1 MALVR
6 VSSSI
11 FSRIKTIQK
20 AVQRTTSQ
28 DDIIVASGTYK
39 ETLTFEE
46 NRTIA
51 AQKDAAVCIKGS
63 IMIAESATVTFE
75 NMTIQP
81 TTQIYVEGKM
91 ILKNC
96 VIQGG
101 RTNVLLALNG
111 GTLHCENTTF
121 KDASDAAV
129 TLIYNSAAQFEHC
142 HFENNKKVHI
152 LAENSTLHLTDCN
165 LSKANQALW
174 VKSHAKAY
182 LTRVKV
188 QHHSGTQLIIQDHA
202 LLEMNSCEVM
212 HGEGNGIYASDHSN
226 IHLTKTAIQHHHLPQ
241 IWMQRSSLN
250 AIDCQIQYGKESG
263 IILRDYSEAMIENSL
278 IAFHKI
284 ANVQLLLESFLNM
297 ANCEVFSCQGV
308 GIHIK
313 EKSVANFNS
322 TVFAYNVLPQLFI
335 TENSICTIKDAT
347 IQEGKQIGVY
357 TEKGASCSIVS
368 STITGHKN
376 AALTVMEAE
385 LFLLNTT
392 VHHNKGN
399 GILAVNHAKTSVD
412 NCHFNH
418 NDLAHIAGKNNSTVT
433 IYQSELV
440 GGKSIFVMDACELE
454 ITESIVKD
462 GTGIQIEMV
471 GNTNAT
477 IQHSQISGGE
487 TNGIVAMKD
496 TSVHIIESQISGHK
510 MPQIIIND
518 SSLVLKDSELMEG
531 ERNGLIVENHA
542 EALIHD
548 TFISNHMYSQLWIDS
563 ESSVELNT
571 TQIIEGHESDIFVQN
586 KSVLHASKCII
597 QNAKFD
603 FNIQAV
609 NYSKIYLSET
619 MVDNSFGSK
628 FYSENN
634 SEISS
639 NLDEIS

>member
-11 FSRIKTIQK
+11 FSRIKTVQK
-20 AVQRTTSQ
+20 AVQRTTSH
-28 DDIIVASGTYK
+28 DDIIVATGTYK
-39 ETLTFEE
+39 ESLTFHE
-46 NRTIA
+46 NRTVA
-51 AQKDAAVCIKGS
+51 AQQDATVCIKGS
-63 IMIAESATVTFE
+63 IIVAESAAVTFE

-81 TTQIYVEGKM
+81 TTQIYVEGKL

-96 VIQGG
+96 VIEGG

-111 GTLHCENTTF
+111 GKLHCENTSFT
-121 KDASDAAV
+121 DASDVAV
-129 TLIYNSAAQFEHC
+129 TLIYNSEAQFEHC
-142 HFENNKKVHI
+142 HFENNKKVHV
-152 LAENSTLHLTDCN
+152 LAENSTIHLSDCT
-165 LSKANQALW
+165 LAQANQALW

-182 LTRVKV
+182 LTHVKIH
-188 QHHSGTQLIIQDHA
+188 HHSGTQLIIQDHA
-202 LLEMNSCEVM
+202 LLEMKACEIM

-226 IHLTKTAIQHHHLPQ
+226 IHLTKTTIQHHNLPQ
-241 IWMQRSSLN
+241 IWMQKSSLN
-250 AIDCQIQYGKESG
+250 VKDCQIQYGNESG
-263 IILRDYSEAMIENSL
+263 IILRDYSEAMIENTL

-284 ANVQLLLESFLNM
+284 ANIQLMLESLLNM
-297 ANCEVFSCQGV
+297 TNCEVYSCQGV
-308 GIHIK
+308 GVQIK
-313 EKSVANFNS
+313 EKSIANFNS

-335 TENSICTIKDAT
+335 TENSICTLKDAT

-385 LFLLNTT
+385 IFLLNTT
-392 VHHNKGN
+392 IHHNNGN
-399 GILAVNHAKTSVD
+399 GILAVNYAKASVD
-412 NCHFNH
+412 NCHFIH

-433 IYQSELV
+433 VFQSELI
-440 GGKSIFVMDACELE
+440 GGKSIFVMDECELE
-454 ITESIVKD
+454 LTESVVKD
-462 GTGIQIEMV
+462 GTGIQIELV

-477 IQHSQISGGE
+477 IQHSQISGGQ

-496 TSVHIIESQISGHK
+496 TLVNIIESQISCHK
-510 MPQIIIND
+510 MPQIIVND
-518 SSLVLKDSELMEG
+518 SSLVLKNSELLQG
-531 ERNGLIVENHA
+531 ERNGLIIENHA
-542 EALIHD
+542 EALIQES
-548 TFISNHMYSQLWIDS
+548 FISNHMYSQLWIDS
-563 ESSVELNT
+563 ESSVELNA
-571 TQIIEGHESDIFVQN
+571 TQIIEGHESDIYVQN
-586 KSVLHASKCII
+586 KSILHASKCII

-609 NYSKIYLSET
+609 NFSKIFLTET
-619 MVDNSFGSK
+619 LVDNSFGSK

>member
-20 AVQRTTSQ
+20 AVQRTTSH
-28 DDIIVASGTYK
+28 DEITVASGTYK

-46 NRTIA
+46 NRTVA
-51 AQKDAAVCIKGS
+51 AQKDATVCIKGA
-63 IMIAESATVTFE
+63 IVIADSATVTFE

-81 TTQIYVEGKM
+81 TTQIYVEGQI

-111 GTLHCENTTF
+111 GTIHCENTVF
-121 KDASDAAV
+121 RDAPDAAV
-129 TLIYNSAAQFEHC
+129 TLIYNSEAQFVHC

-152 LAENSTLHLTDCN
+152 LAENSTLHLTDCT

-174 VKSHAKAY
+174 VKTRAKAY

-202 LLEMNSCEVM
+202 LLEMNACEVM

-241 IWMQRSSLN
+241 IWLQRSSLN
-250 AIDCQIQYGKESG
+250 ITDCQIQYGNESG

-284 ANVQLLLESFLNM
+284 ANIQLLLESFLNM
-297 ANCEVFSCQGV
+297 TNCEVNSCQGV

-313 EKSVANFNS
+313 EKSIANFNG

-399 GILAVNHAKTSVD
+399 GILAVNHAKASMD

-418 NDLAHIAGKNNSTVT
+418 NDLAHIAGKNNSNVT
-433 IYQSELV
+433 IYQSELI
-440 GGKSIFVMDACELE
+440 GGKSIFVMDQCELE
-454 ITESIVKD
+454 VTESVVKD

-471 GNTNAT
+471 GNTNAK

-496 TSVHIIESQISGHK
+496 TSVQIIGSQISCHK

-531 ERNGLIVENHA
+531 ERNGLIIENHA
-542 EALIHD
+542 EALIQD

-586 KSVLHASKCII
+586 KSILHASKCII

>member
-20 AVQRTTSQ
+20 AVQRTMNH
-28 DDIIVASGTYK
+28 DEIIVASGTYK

-46 NRTIA
+46 NRTITA
-51 AQKDAAVCIKGS
+51 PNDATVCIKGT
-63 IMIAESATVTFE
+63 IVIAECATVTFE

-81 TTQIYVEGKM
+81 TTQIYVEGKI

-111 GTLHCENTTF
+111 GTLQCENTTF
-121 KDASDAAV
+121 IGASDAAV
-129 TLIYNSAAQFEHC
+129 TLVYNSEAHLENC
-142 HFENNKKVHI
+142 YFENNKKVHI
-152 LAENSTLHLTDCN
+152 LAENSTIHLTDCT

-182 LTRVKV
+182 LTHVKV

-202 LLEMNSCEVM
+202 SLEMNDSEIM

-226 IHLTKTAIQHHHLPQ
+226 IHLIKTAIQHHRLPQ
-241 IWMQRSSLN
+241 IWMQKSSLN
-250 AIDCQIQYGKESG
+250 VTDCKIQYGNESG
-263 IILRDYSEAMIENSL
+263 IILRDGSEAMIENSL

-284 ANVQLLLESFLNM
+284 ANVQLLLESLLNM
-297 ANCEVFSCQGV
+297 TDCEVYSCQGV

-313 EKSVANFNS
+313 EKSIANFNS

-399 GILAVNHAKTSVD
+399 GILAVNHSKASVD

-418 NDLAHIAGKNNSTVT
+418 NELAHIAGKNNSTVK

-440 GGKSIFVMDACELE
+440 GGKSIFVMDQCELE
-454 ITESIVKD
+454 VTESVVKD

-477 IQHSQISGGE
+477 IQQTQISGGE

-496 TSVHIIESQISGHK
+496 TSVHILDSQISCHK
-510 MPQIIIND
+510 MPQIIVND
-518 SSLVLKDSELMEG
+518 SSLVLKNSELMEG
-531 ERNGLIVENHA
+531 ERNGLIIENHA
-542 EALIHD
+542 EALIQD
-548 TFISNHMYSQLWIDS
+548 SFISNHMYSQLWIDS
-563 ESSVELNT
+563 ESSAEVNA

-609 NYSKIYLSET
+609 NFSKIYLSET

>member
-1 MALVR
+1 MASVR

-11 FSRIKTIQK
+11 FSRIRTIQK
-20 AVQRTTSQ
+20 AVQRTTSN
-28 DDIIVASGTYK
+28 DEIIVASGIYK
-39 ETLTFEE
+39 ETLSFEE
-46 NRTIA
+46 NRTVA
-51 AQKDAAVCIKGS
+51 AQKDATVCLKGA
-63 IMIAESATVTFE
+63 IVIAESATVTFE

-81 TTQIYVEGKM
+81 TTQIYVEGKI

-111 GTLHCENTTF
+111 GQLYGENTTF
-121 KDASDAAV
+121 SDASEAAV
-129 TLIYNSAAQFEHC
+129 TLIYNSEAHFEHC
-142 HFENNKKVHI
+142 HFENNKKVHL
-152 LAENSTLHLTDCN
+152 LAENSTVHLTDCT

-182 LTRVKV
+182 LTHVKV

-202 LLEMNSCEVM
+202 LLKMHACEVM
-212 HGEGNGIYASDHSN
+212 HGEGNGIYASDYSN
-226 IHLTKTAIQHHHLPQ
+226 IHLTKTVIQHHHLPQ
-241 IWMQRSSLN
+241 LWMQRSSLN
-250 AIDCQIQYGKESG
+250 VTDCQIQYGNESG
-263 IILRDYSEAMIENSL
+263 MILRDYSEAIIENTL
-278 IAFHKI
+278 IAFHQI
-284 ANVQLLLESFLNM
+284 ANVQLMLESLLNM
-297 ANCEVFSCQGV
+297 TNCEVYSCQGV

-313 EKSVANFNS
+313 EKSIANFSS

-335 TENSICTIKDAT
+335 TENSICTIKDAK

-392 VHHNKGN
+392 IHHNKGN
-399 GILAVNHAKTSVD
+399 GILAVNHAKASVD
-412 NCHFNH
+412 NCRFNH
-418 NDLAHIAGKNNSTVT
+418 NDLAHIAGKNNSAVT
-433 IYQSELV
+433 IYQSELI
-440 GGKSIFVMDACELE
+440 GGKSIFVMDECELE
-454 ITESIVKD
+454 VTESVVKD

-471 GNTNAT
+471 GNTKAT
-477 IQHSQISGGE
+477 IQHSKISCGE

-496 TSVHIIESQISGHK
+496 TSVHIIDSQISCHK
-510 MPQIIIND
+510 MPQIVIND
-518 SSLVLKDSELMEG
+518 SSLVLKNSELMEG
-531 ERNGLIVENHA
+531 ERNGLIIENHA
-542 EALIHD
+542 EALIQD
-548 TFISNHMYSQLWIDS
+548 SFISNHMYSQLWIDS
-563 ESSVELNT
+563 ESSAELNT

>member
-1 MALVR
+1 MASVR

-20 AVQRTTSQ
+20 AVQRTTSN
-28 DDIIVASGTYK
+28 DEITVASGIYK

-46 NRTIA
+46 NRTVA
-51 AQKDAAVCIKGS
+51 AQNNAAVCIKGA
-63 IMIAESATVTFE
+63 IVIADSATVTFE

-81 TTQIYVEGKM
+81 TTQIYVEGKI

-111 GTLHCENTTF
+111 GTLQCENTAF
-121 KDASDAAV
+121 MDATDAAV
-129 TLIYNSAAQFEHC
+129 TLIYNSAAHFEHC
-142 HFENNKKVHI
+142 HFENNKKIHI
-152 LAENSTLHLTDCN
+152 LAENSTLHLTDCT

-188 QHHSGTQLIIQDHA
+188 HHHSGTQLIIQDHA
-202 LLEMNSCEVM
+202 LLEMKDCELM

-226 IHLTKTAIQHHHLPQ
+226 IHLTKTSIQHHHLPQ

-250 AIDCQIQYGKESG
+250 VADCQIQYGNESG
-263 IILRDYSEAMIENSL
+263 IILRDCSEAMIENSL
-278 IAFHKI
+278 IASHKI
-284 ANVQLLLESFLNM
+284 ANVQLMLESLLNM
-297 ANCEVFSCQGV
+297 TNCEVYSCQGV

-313 EKSVANFNS
+313 EKSIANFNS

-335 TENSICTIKDAT
+335 TENSICTLKDAT

-392 VHHNKGN
+392 IHHNKGN
-399 GILAVNHAKTSVD
+399 GILAVNHAKASLD

-433 IYQSELV
+433 IYQSELI
-440 GGKSIFVMDACELE
+440 GGKSIFVMDECQLE
-454 ITESIVKD
+454 VTESVVKD

-471 GNTNAT
+471 GNTKAT
-477 IQHSQISGGE
+477 IQHSKISCGE

-496 TSVHIIESQISGHK
+496 TSVHIIDSQISCHK
-510 MPQIIIND
+510 MPQIVVND
-518 SSLVLKDSELMEG
+518 SSLVLKNSELMEG
-531 ERNGLIVENHA
+531 ERNGLIIENHA
-542 EALIHD
+542 EALIQD
-548 TFISNHMYSQLWIDS
+548 TFISNHMYSQIWIDS
-563 ESSVELNT
+563 ESSVELNA

-609 NYSKIYLSET
+609 NFSKIYLSET